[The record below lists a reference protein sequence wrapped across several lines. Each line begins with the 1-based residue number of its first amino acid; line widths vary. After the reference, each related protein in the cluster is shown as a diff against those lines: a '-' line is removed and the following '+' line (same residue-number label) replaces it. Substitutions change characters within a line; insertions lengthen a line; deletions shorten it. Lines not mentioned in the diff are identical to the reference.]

1 MKRCHPMA
9 PQYIYI
15 YIFNL
20 SSKIINNNLESHL
33 PSSCHLQSFENDL
46 LMSRIPKFFILKI
59 ITFYPLP
66 PKKKRISFLTP
77 RLDDIDSTITWQ
89 QTTWLRNFGH
99 FGKIEGKRLWG
110 FACWNFQT
118 WFGFS
123 MDFWQL
129 HRKGAAFLLHLFF
142 LIPVMSAVS

>member
-15 YIFNL
+15 HFQFIFKNYQQQSGVTFAIFMP
-20 SSKIINNNLESHL
+20 SSKFWKRFAHVKNSKVLHPKNHHL
-33 PSSCHLQSFENDL
+33 
-46 LMSRIPKFFILKI
+46 
-59 ITFYPLP
+59 LP
-66 PKKKRISFLTP
+66 ATPQKKRISFLTP